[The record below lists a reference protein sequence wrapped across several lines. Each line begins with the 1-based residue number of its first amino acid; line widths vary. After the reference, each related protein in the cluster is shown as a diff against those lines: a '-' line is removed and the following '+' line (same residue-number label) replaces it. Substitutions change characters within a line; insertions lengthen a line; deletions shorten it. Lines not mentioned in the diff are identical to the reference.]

1 MRLYT
6 VFAVCGSSLGA
17 PDEQLILFADNLH
30 GQTTDE
36 FQSVSMQ
43 QCNTLLWFL
52 PAG

>member
-1 MRLYT
+1 MIATAANLFCVWLFSRSAGR
-6 VFAVCGSSLGA
+6 V
-17 PDEQLILFADNLH
+17 ILFADNLH